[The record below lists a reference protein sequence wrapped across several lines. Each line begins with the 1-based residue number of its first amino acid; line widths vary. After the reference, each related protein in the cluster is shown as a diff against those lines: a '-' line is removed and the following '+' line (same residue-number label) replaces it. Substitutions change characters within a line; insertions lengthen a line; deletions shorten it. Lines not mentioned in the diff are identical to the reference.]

1 MEWIFDGIGTEMISL
16 IIGLLGGGIIGYRI
30 GIKSKISQC
39 QKGKDNVTQTQIG
52 NIVNHESSESRR

>member
-52 NIVNHESSESRR
+52 NIVNHENSEGRR